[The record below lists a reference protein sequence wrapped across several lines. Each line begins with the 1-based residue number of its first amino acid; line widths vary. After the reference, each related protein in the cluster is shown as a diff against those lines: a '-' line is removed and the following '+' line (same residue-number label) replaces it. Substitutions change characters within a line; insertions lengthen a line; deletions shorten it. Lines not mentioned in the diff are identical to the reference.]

1 MLVDNQKKLDRIFCK
16 YHLTMK
22 STSFPGS
29 IRYLPCRWEKDPDCG
44 TLQHLG
50 GKKKIQNMT
59 LKRHFN

>member
-1 MLVDNQKKLDRIFCK
+1 
-16 YHLTMK
+16 MK

-29 IRYLPCRWEKDPDCG
+29 LRYLPCRWEKDPDCG